1 MFSFK
6 REFNL
11 VDLVSD
17 GVELHKITEKKI
29 WEWSHACLVSLYLLS
44 VLTLTWPASKIY
56 ILLIDKCLSNIR
68 KSGTHQNRVNTST
81 K

>member
-17 GVELHKITEKKI
+17 GVELHKITEKKNLGMDLVVNLP
-29 WEWSHACLVSLYLLS
+29 SHACLVSLYLLS
-44 VLTLTWPASKIY
+44 VLT
-56 ILLIDKCLSNIR
+56 
-68 KSGTHQNRVNTST
+68 
-81 K
+81 